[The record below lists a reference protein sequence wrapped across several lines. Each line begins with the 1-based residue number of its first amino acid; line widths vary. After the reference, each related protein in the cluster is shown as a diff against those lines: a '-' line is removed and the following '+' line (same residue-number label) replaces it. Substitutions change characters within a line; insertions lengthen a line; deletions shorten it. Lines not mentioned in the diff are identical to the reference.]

1 MSGATADLAGAGR
14 KALAGPL
21 WKRAVL
27 PSYVFVVLAV
37 TLVPIIVMI
46 VYSLNQA
53 PNKRLSFSW
62 QGFTTEW
69 YRRLFE
75 IPDLTS
81 ALVTSLEIA
90 ALSTVIAVAIGTPA
104 ALALARYRF
113 RGRGTG
119 DLVILADIAAPSVVV
134 GASLLGLFV
143 YLGVNRGFG
152 TILIAHVAFN
162 VAFVVIVL
170 QARLRDI
177 DPSLSEAARDLGS
190 SPIQAFWLVTV
201 PVIFPAILSAALLA
215 AALSIDDFII
225 TSFVAGQTLT
235 FPLWVYGSVKVG
247 IPPQVFA
254 MGTLI
259 FAVGVLIAIA
269 GLVIARRSPQVR
281 LSGARPSPG
290 QAGLPCPGH
299 IAGPAGSVPSAP

>member
-1 MSGATADLAGAGR
+1 VSGATVASGR
-14 KALAGPL
+14 RPRRLAGPL

-27 PSYVFVVLAV
+27 PTYVLIVLAI
-37 TLVPIIVMI
+37 TLVPIAVM
-46 VYSLNQA
+46 VLYSLNEA
-53 PNKRLSFSW
+53 PNGRLSFSW
-62 QGFTTEW
+62 HGFTTEW
-69 YRRLFE
+69 YHRLFE
-75 IPDLTS
+75 IPDLTD
-81 ALVTSLEIA
+81 ALVTSLEVA

-113 RGRGTG
+113 RGRATG
-119 DLVILADIAAPSVVV
+119 DLVIPAPSVVV

-143 YLGVNRGFG
+143 YLGVSRGFG

-190 SPIQAFWLVTV
+190 SPIQAFWLVTI

-215 AALSIDDFII
+215 FALSIDDFII

-259 FAVGVLIAIA
+259 FAAGVLIAIA
-269 GLVIARRSPQVR
+269 GLFSARRS
-281 LSGARPSPG
+281 AR
-290 QAGLPCPGH
+290 QTA
-299 IAGPAGSVPSAP
+299 

>member
-1 MSGATADLAGAGR
+1 MSAAPTALPGRRRTKPAGST
-14 KALAGPL
+14 

-27 PSYVFVVLAV
+27 PTYVFLVVAV
-37 TLVPIIVMI
+37 TFVPIAVMI
-46 VYSLNQA
+46 IYSLNQA
-53 PNKRLSFSW
+53 PNERVSFAW

-81 ALVTSLEIA
+81 ALVTSLEVA

-113 RGRGTG
+113 RGRGVG

-143 YLGVNRGFG
+143 YLGVNRGFV
-152 TILIAHVAFN
+152 TILVSHVAFN
-162 VAFVVIVL
+162 VAFVVVVL
-170 QARLRDI
+170 QSRLRDI
-177 DPSLSEAARDLGS
+177 DPQLSEAARDLGA
-190 SPIQAFWLVTV
+190 SPLQAFWLVTV
-201 PVIFPAILSAALLA
+201 PVIFPAILSASLLA

-254 MGTLI
+254 MGTVI
-259 FAVGVLIAIA
+259 FIAGVLIALA
-269 GLVIARRSPQVR
+269 GLLSARRST
-281 LSGARPSPG
+281 AD
-290 QAGLPCPGH
+290 A
-299 IAGPAGSVPSAP
+299 

>member
-1 MSGATADLAGAGR
+1 MSAAPLIAGR
-14 KALAGPL
+14 RRRRNLAGPL

-27 PSYVFVVLAV
+27 PAYVLIVLAV
-37 TLVPIIVMI
+37 TLVPIVVMI
-46 VYSLNQA
+46 VYSFNEA
-53 PNKRLSFSW
+53 PNQRLSFSW
-62 QGFTTEW
+62 HGFTTEW
-69 YRRLFE
+69 YRHLFE

-104 ALALARYRF
+104 ALALTRYRF
-113 RGRGTG
+113 RGRGIG

-143 YLGVNRGFG
+143 YLGISRGFA

-170 QARLRDI
+170 QSRLRDI
-177 DPSLSEAARDLGS
+177 DPALSEAARDLGS
-190 SPIQAFWLVTV
+190 SPLQAFWLVTV

-225 TSFVAGQTLT
+225 TSFVNGQTLT

-254 MGTLI
+254 MGTVI
-259 FAVGVLIAIA
+259 FLAGVLIAAFGVA
-269 GLVIARRSPQVR
+269 GALRTQPRT
-281 LSGARPSPG
+281 
-290 QAGLPCPGH
+290 
-299 IAGPAGSVPSAP
+299 

>member
-1 MSGATADLAGAGR
+1 MSGAPATIGRGRGAKR
-14 KALAGPL
+14 KQLAGPL

-27 PSYVFVVLAV
+27 PTYVFVVLAV
-37 TLVPIIVMI
+37 TLVPIIIMV
-46 VYSLNQA
+46 VYSLNKA
-53 PNKRLSFSW
+53 PNERLTFSW
-62 QGFTTEW
+62 HGFTTEW
-69 YRRLFE
+69 YKGIFD

-81 ALVTSLEIA
+81 ALVTSLEVA

-104 ALALARYRF
+104 ALALTRYRF
-113 RGRGTG
+113 RGRGVG
-119 DLVILADIAAPSVVV
+119 DLVVLADIAAPSVVV
-134 GASLLGLFV
+134 GASLLGLYV
-143 YLGVNRGFG
+143 YLGISRGFG

-170 QARLRDI
+170 QSRLQDL

-190 SPIQAFWLVTV
+190 SPLNAFWLVTV

-225 TSFVAGQTLT
+225 TSFVNGQTLT

-254 MGTLI
+254 MGTVI
-259 FAVGVLIAIA
+259 FLAGVAIA
-269 GLVIARRSPQVR
+269 VAGVVNARRSATA
-281 LSGARPSPG
+281 S
-290 QAGLPCPGH
+290 
-299 IAGPAGSVPSAP
+299 

>member
-1 MSGATADLAGAGR
+1 V
-14 KALAGPL
+14 PL
-21 WKRAVL
+21 WRRAIL
-27 PSYVFVVLAV
+27 PSYVFFVVALTV
-37 TLVPIIVMI
+37 VPIVVMI
-46 VYSLNQA
+46 AYSLNQA
-53 PNKRLSFSW
+53 PNERLSFTW

-81 ALVTSLEIA
+81 ALVTSLEVA
-90 ALSTVIAVAIGTPA
+90 ALSTVISVAIGTPA

-113 RGRGTG
+113 RGRGMG

-162 VAFVVIVL
+162 VAFVVVVL
-170 QARLRDI
+170 QSRLRDL
-177 DPSLSEAARDLGS
+177 DPALSEAARDLGS
-190 SPIQAFWLVTV
+190 SPLQAFWLVTV
-201 PVIFPAILSAALLA
+201 PLIFPAILSASLLA

-254 MGTLI
+254 MGTVI
-259 FAVGVLIAIA
+259 FMSGVLIALA
-269 GLVIARRSPQVR
+269 GVVNARRSSHR
-281 LSGARPSPG
+281 G
-290 QAGLPCPGH
+290 
-299 IAGPAGSVPSAP
+299 

>member
-1 MSGATADLAGAGR
+1 MSGRTGALPARRRG
-14 KALAGPL
+14 KPAGPA
-21 WKRAVL
+21 WKGAVL
-27 PSYVFVVLAV
+27 PAYVFLIVAV
-37 TLVPIIVMI
+37 TFVPIGVM
-46 VYSLNQA
+46 VLYSFNQA
-53 PNKRLSFSW
+53 PNERLSFSW

-69 YRRLFE
+69 YSRLFE

-81 ALVTSLEIA
+81 ALVTSLEVA
-90 ALSTVIAVAIGTPA
+90 ALSSAIAVAIGTPA

-113 RGRGTG
+113 RGRAVG

-152 TILIAHVAFN
+152 TILISHVAFN
-162 VAFVVIVL
+162 VAFVVVVL
-170 QARLRDI
+170 QSRLRDI
-177 DPSLSEAARDLGS
+177 DPQLSEAARDLGS
-190 SPIQAFWLVTV
+190 SPLQAFWLVTV
-201 PVIFPAILSAALLA
+201 PVIFPAILSASLLA

-254 MGTLI
+254 MGTVI
-259 FAVGVLIAIA
+259 FIGGVLIALAALIN
-269 GLVIARRSPQVR
+269 ARRSAADR
-281 LSGARPSPG
+281 
-290 QAGLPCPGH
+290 
-299 IAGPAGSVPSAP
+299 

>member
-1 MSGATADLAGAGR
+1 MSGAATTIAAGR
-14 KALAGPL
+14 RKTLTPPL
-21 WKRAVL
+21 WKRAILPTYVL
-27 PSYVFVVLAV
+27 VVLLV
-37 TLVPIIVMI
+37 TLVPIVVM
-46 VYSLNQA
+46 VLYSFNQA
-53 PNKRLSFSW
+53 PNERLSFSW

-69 YRRLFE
+69 DRRLFE
-75 IPDLTS
+75 IPDLTA

-104 ALALARYRF
+104 AIALARYRF
-113 RGRGTG
+113 RGRGAG

-143 YLGVNRGFG
+143 YLGVSRGFG

-162 VAFVVIVL
+162 VAFVIVVL
-170 QARLRDI
+170 QSRLQDL
-177 DPSLSEAARDLGS
+177 DPALSEAARDLGS
-190 SPIQAFWLVTV
+190 NPWSAFWRVTLT
-201 PVIFPAILSAALLA
+201 VIFPAILSASLLA

-254 MGTLI
+254 MGTMI
-259 FAVGVLIAIA
+259 FAAGVLLAIA
-269 GLVIARRSPQVR
+269 GLFAARRT
-281 LSGARPSPG
+281 
-290 QAGLPCPGH
+290 
-299 IAGPAGSVPSAP
+299 PAES

>member
-1 MSGATADLAGAGR
+1 MSAAPATIGR
-14 KALAGPL
+14 GGRSRRRRLAGPL

-27 PSYVFVVLAV
+27 PIYVLIVLIV
-37 TLVPIIVMI
+37 TLVPIVVMI
-46 VYSLNQA
+46 VYSLNEA
-53 PNKRLSFSW
+53 PNQRLSFTW
-62 QGFTTEW
+62 HGFTTEW
-69 YRRLFE
+69 YRNVFE

-104 ALALARYRF
+104 ALALSRYRF
-113 RGRGTG
+113 RGRGIG

-143 YLGVNRGFG
+143 YLGVSRGFG

-170 QARLRDI
+170 QSRLQDI

-190 SPIQAFWLVTV
+190 SPLQAFWLVTV

-225 TSFVAGQTLT
+225 TSFVNGQTLT

-259 FAVGVLIAIA
+259 FLAGVLIAA
-269 GLVIARRSPQVR
+269 VGVANALRTERR
-281 LSGARPSPG
+281 A
-290 QAGLPCPGH
+290 A
-299 IAGPAGSVPSAP
+299 

>member
-1 MSGATADLAGAGR
+1 MSAAPAALRGRRRTKPAGST
-14 KALAGPL
+14 

-27 PSYVFVVLAV
+27 PTYVFLVVAV
-37 TLVPIIVMI
+37 TFVPIAVMI
-46 VYSLNQA
+46 IYSLNQA
-53 PNKRLSFSW
+53 PNERVNFAW

-113 RGRGTG
+113 RGRAVG

-143 YLGVNRGFG
+143 YLGVSRGFG
-152 TILIAHVAFN
+152 TILISHVAFN
-162 VAFVVIVL
+162 VAFVVVVL
-170 QARLRDI
+170 QSRLREI
-177 DPSLSEAARDLGS
+177 DPQLSEAARDLDA
-190 SPIQAFWLVTV
+190 SPLQAFWLVTV
-201 PVIFPAILSAALLA
+201 PVIFPAILSASLLA

-254 MGTLI
+254 MGTVI
-259 FAVGVLIAIA
+259 FTAGVLIALA
-269 GLVIARRSPQVR
+269 GLLSARRST
-281 LSGARPSPG
+281 AD
-290 QAGLPCPGH
+290 A
-299 IAGPAGSVPSAP
+299 

>member
-1 MSGATADLAGAGR
+1 MSGTAASLPAGR
-14 KALAGPL
+14 RRTLTPPL
-21 WKRAVL
+21 WKRAILPGYVL
-27 PSYVFVVLAV
+27 VVLLL
-37 TLVPIIVMI
+37 TLVPIVVM
-46 VYSLNQA
+46 VLYSFNQA
-53 PNKRLSFSW
+53 PNQRLTFNW
-62 QGFTTEW
+62 QGFTSEW
-69 YRRLFE
+69 YRNLFE

-81 ALVTSLEIA
+81 ALLTSLEVA

-104 ALALARYRF
+104 AIALSRYRF

-143 YLGVNRGFG
+143 YLGVSRGFG

-170 QARLRDI
+170 QSRLQDL
-177 DPSLSEAARDLGS
+177 DPALSEAARDLGS
-190 SPIQAFWLVTV
+190 SPWNAFWLVTL
-201 PVIFPAILSAALLA
+201 PVIFPAILSASLLA

-259 FAVGVLIAIA
+259 FAAGVLIAIA
-269 GLVIARRSPQVR
+269 GLVAARRS
-281 LSGARPSPG
+281 
-290 QAGLPCPGH
+290 
-299 IAGPAGSVPSAP
+299 APER

>member
-1 MSGATADLAGAGR
+1 MR
-14 KALAGPL
+14 VPL
-21 WKRAVL
+21 WKRAIL
-27 PSYVFVVLAV
+27 PSYVFLVLAV

-46 VYSLNQA
+46 VYSLNDA
-53 PNKRLSFSW
+53 PHGRLSFSW

-69 YRRLFE
+69 YRELFA

-104 ALALARYRF
+104 AIALARHRF
-113 RGRGTG
+113 RGRAVG

-143 YLGVNRGFG
+143 YLGVSRGFG

-170 QARLRDI
+170 QSRLQDL

-190 SPIQAFWLVTV
+190 SPLNAFWLVTV

-225 TSFVAGQTLT
+225 TSFVNGQTLT

-254 MGTLI
+254 MGTVI
-259 FAVGVLIAIA
+259 FLAGVAIA
-269 GLVIARRSPQVR
+269 VAGVVNARRSATA
-281 LSGARPSPG
+281 S
-290 QAGLPCPGH
+290 
-299 IAGPAGSVPSAP
+299 

>member
-1 MSGATADLAGAGR
+1 VSGATAVSGR
-14 KALAGPL
+14 RPRSLAGPL

-27 PSYVFVVLAV
+27 PVYVFFVLAL

-46 VYSLNQA
+46 LYSLNEA
-53 PNKRLSFSW
+53 PHERLTFTW

-90 ALSTVIAVAIGTPA
+90 ALSTVIAVAIGVPA
-104 ALALARYRF
+104 ALALTRYRF
-113 RGRGTG
+113 RGRGAG

-143 YLGVNRGFG
+143 YLGISRGFG

-162 VAFVVIVL
+162 IAFVVIVL
-170 QARLRDI
+170 QSRLQDL
-177 DPSLSEAARDLGS
+177 DPALSEAARDLGS
-190 SPIQAFWLVTV
+190 SPLQAFWLVTV

-225 TSFVAGQTLT
+225 TSFVNGQTLT

-254 MGTLI
+254 MGTMI
-259 FAVGVLIAIA
+259 FFAGVLIAIV
-269 GLVIARRSPQVR
+269 GLVNARRTAP
-281 LSGARPSPG
+281 AR
-290 QAGLPCPGH
+290 
-299 IAGPAGSVPSAP
+299 

>member
-1 MSGATADLAGAGR
+1 MSAAPAIRDRKR

-27 PSYVFVVLAV
+27 PVYVSVVLAV
-37 TLVPIIVMI
+37 TLVPILVII

-53 PNKRLSFSW
+53 PNNRLSFAW

-143 YLGVNRGFG
+143 YLGWS
-152 TILIAHVAFN
+152 TAAS
-162 VAFVVIVL
+162 
-170 QARLRDI
+170 AR
-177 DPSLSEAARDLGS
+177 S
-190 SPIQAFWLVTV
+190 
-201 PVIFPAILSAALLA
+201 
-215 AALSIDDFII
+215 
-225 TSFVAGQTLT
+225 
-235 FPLWVYGSVKVG
+235 
-247 IPPQVFA
+247 
-254 MGTLI
+254 
-259 FAVGVLIAIA
+259 
-269 GLVIARRSPQVR
+269 
-281 LSGARPSPG
+281 
-290 QAGLPCPGH
+290 
-299 IAGPAGSVPSAP
+299 

>member
-1 MSGATADLAGAGR
+1 MT
-14 KALAGPL
+14 
-21 WKRAVL
+21 
-27 PSYVFVVLAV
+27 F
-37 TLVPIIVMI
+37 VPIAVMI
-46 VYSLNQA
+46 IYSLNQA
-53 PNKRLSFSW
+53 PNERVSFAW

-81 ALVTSLEIA
+81 ALVTSLEVA

-113 RGRGTG
+113 RGRAVG

-143 YLGVNRGFG
+143 YLGVNRGFV
-152 TILIAHVAFN
+152 TILVSHVAFN
-162 VAFVVIVL
+162 VAFVVVVL
-170 QARLRDI
+170 QSRLRDI
-177 DPSLSEAARDLGS
+177 DPQLGEAARDLGA
-190 SPIQAFWLVTV
+190 SPLQAFWLVTV
-201 PVIFPAILSAALLA
+201 PVIFPAILSASLLA

-254 MGTLI
+254 MGTVI
-259 FAVGVLIAIA
+259 FMAGVLIALA
-269 GLVIARRSPQVR
+269 GLLSARRST
-281 LSGARPSPG
+281 AD
-290 QAGLPCPGH
+290 A
-299 IAGPAGSVPSAP
+299 